1 MLSKSTIQKYLEMFM
16 KTQMK
21 STVPLFRFGLG
32 RLLAREANG
41 GNRIVSGGGADLV
54 REHPVRWV
62 SKKSYNDLTLFRV
75 GVEYLGMDLW
85 KSLIVLGSLSLCA
98 CQERGAEVVQENL
111 GATVAQGASAEQ
123 KVAAIGKISFNEHV
137 RPILSDTC
145 FHCHGP
151 DEHERKAGYAI
162 HTFDLATRELEESPG
177 KFGIVPGKPEESHAL
192 QLVLSE
198 DDSELMPPADSI
210 HKLTE
215 EQKLILK
222 VWVEQGAEYEEHWAF
237 TKPRRQ
243 VPEAQ
248 LQNPWVVNP
257 IDAFVAAKHQ
267 QNGVQPSEPAAPE
280 KWLRRITLGLTGV
293 QPTMA
298 ELEAFLN
305 DESQGAKERVVD
317 RLLESQRYGEHMAVN
332 WMEAARYA
340 DTDGYQNDH
349 ERENWPWRDYVIKAF
364 NANMPFDQFTIEQM
378 AGDMLENP
386 THEQLIATTFNRNH
400 RQNAEGGAL
409 QEEFLVENILDRVE
423 TVGQIYF
430 AMTMSCARC
439 HDHKYDPLS
448 QKEVF
453 SFAGYFNN
461 IGEKG
466 IGRGIQSQPVI
477 HSASLFASEDEAK
490 VIAEIHELNNKH
502 IKLRD
507 SVAAKLRKEKKLSKQ
522 DSQKQASQDPGVRK
536 AHAELQVL
544 RKKASTYAYP
554 QGARV
559 MVMREKEEIT
569 PSYLLERGQYDSPD
583 KSEVLPRTVP
593 AVLLGDEDA
602 PQNRL
607 ELAQWMMSEN
617 NPITAR
623 VLVNRIWEQHF
634 GKGICTTPE
643 DFGSQAHFPSHPKL
657 LDWLAVEFRESGWDV
672 KAMHKLI
679 ALSATYNQSSKH
691 RSDLDDPQNVLL
703 ARGPRHRVSGYV
715 IRDQA
720 LHAAGLL
727 HEKLGG
733 ASVKP
738 YQPHGLWNNV
748 SASSNIFYK
757 ESAGSALYRRSIYTY
772 WKRAVN
778 PPRQLLFDAAGREI
792 CTVTQKRTNTPLQ
805 ALVLMN
811 DPTFVEAA
819 RVLAQRAMSESPE
832 DPLALVYETAV
843 GYQLRD
849 SVRGVLDRTY
859 SYYQDYYG
867 ENQAEADELVKVGA
881 SPIVADDKKSLA
893 ALMMVAH
900 VVMNTD
906 EMVTS
911 E

>member
-1 MLSKSTIQKYLEMFM
+1 
-16 KTQMK
+16 
-21 STVPLFRFGLG
+21 
-32 RLLAREANG
+32 
-41 GNRIVSGGGADLV
+41 
-54 REHPVRWV
+54 
-62 SKKSYNDLTLFRV
+62 
-75 GVEYLGMDLW
+75 MDLW

-98 CQERGAEVVQENL
+98 CQDRGGE
-111 GATVAQGASAEQ
+111 VAQESQVDSAVAELGIEQ
-123 KVAAIGKISFNEHV
+123 KVAALGKISFNEHV

-192 QLVLSE
+192 QLLFSE

-210 HKLTE
+210 HKLSE
-215 EQKLILK
+215 KQKLILK
-222 VWVEQGAEYEEHWAF
+222 EWVAQGAEYEEHWAF

-243 VPEAQ
+243 VPKEQ
-248 LQNPWVVNP
+248 LKNPWVVNP
-257 IDAFVAAKHQ
+257 IDTFVAEKHQ
-267 QNGVQPSEPAAPE
+267 QLQVKSSSPAAPE
-280 KWLRRITLGLTGV
+280 KWMRRVTLGLTGV

-298 ELEAFLN
+298 ELEAYLA
-305 DESQGAKERVVD
+305 DETQGAKERVVD
-317 RLLESQRYGEHMAVN
+317 RLLESPRYGEHMAVN

-364 NANMPFDQFTIEQM
+364 NENKPFDQFTIEQM

-386 THEQLIATTFNRNH
+386 SHEQLIATAFNRNH
-400 RQNAEGGAL
+400 RQNGEGGAL
-409 QEEFLVENILDRVE
+409 EEEFLVENILDRVE

-461 IGEKG
+461 IGENG
-466 IGRGIQSQPVI
+466 IGQGLKSQPI
-477 HSASLFASEDEAK
+477 MHSASLFASEEEAK
-490 VIAEIHELNNKH
+490 VIAEIEKLNNQH
-502 IKLRD
+502 IKKRESL
-507 SVAAKLRKEKKLSKQ
+507 AAKLRKEKKLSRG
-522 DSQKQASQDPGVRK
+522 DSNKQASQDPEVK
-536 AHAELQVL
+536 KLHADLQKW
-544 RKKASTYAYP
+544 RKKANGYTYP
-554 QGARV
+554 SGARV
-559 MVMREKEEIT
+559 MVMREKEEVT

-583 KSEVLPRTVP
+583 KSEALPRTVP
-593 AVLLGDEDA
+593 AILLGDGDA
-602 PQNRL
+602 PQDRL
-607 ELAQWMMSEN
+607 ELAQWMMSEE

-634 GKGICTTPE
+634 GRGICHTPE
-643 DFGSQAHFPSHPKL
+643 DFGSQAHFPTHPKL

-672 KAMHKLI
+672 KAIHKLI
-679 ALSATYNQSSKH
+679 VLSATYGQSS
-691 RSDLDDPQNVLL
+691 RFRPELEDPNNELL
-703 ARGPRHRVSGYV
+703 ARGPRQRVSGYV

-733 ASVKP
+733 RSVKP

-748 SASSNIFYK
+748 SNSPNVFYRESSGND
-757 ESAGSALYRRSIYTY
+757 LYRRSLYTF

-819 RVLAQRAMSESPE
+819 RVLAQRAMIESPE
-832 DPLALVYETAV
+832 DPLALIYEAAV
-843 GYQLRD
+843 GYQLRE
-849 SVRGVLDRTY
+849 SVRGVLDKTY
-859 SYYQDYYG
+859 NYYQDYYG

-881 SPIVADDKKSLA
+881 SPVVEDDKKSLA